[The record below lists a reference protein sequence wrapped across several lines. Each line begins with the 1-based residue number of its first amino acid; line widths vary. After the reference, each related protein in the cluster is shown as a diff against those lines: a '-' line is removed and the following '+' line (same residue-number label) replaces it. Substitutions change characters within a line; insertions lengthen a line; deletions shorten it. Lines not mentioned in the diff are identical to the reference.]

1 MRHALA
7 GFGLLLVAPLGIG
20 AAAQSG
26 NFAYA
31 PGTQHYRLVTEN
43 HREQVQGG
51 GRAPFEFDVTTTQL
65 VTLKLSAK
73 SRDTLQFDITL
84 DSVAVSSK
92 FDAPAPDVRHL
103 FGDKLTGLISPR
115 GKVYRFDPPAG
126 TTDADLIA
134 LYRAF
139 RRFLVSFPNTP
150 VAAGTSWADTT
161 TDRVDKDGFDVTAR
175 AISLTRVTGDTTVNG
190 KPAWRVVR
198 HTDIVQ
204 SGQSSAAADSEKV
217 TLLGQGSVN
226 SVHVLSH
233 DGVYLGSQST
243 QRIDLTMKNAISESA
258 PITQTI
264 KSTIERLP
272 DSQ

>member
-1 MRHALA
+1 MRHGLV
-7 GFGLLLVAPLGIG
+7 GFGFLLLVPLGSG
-20 AAAQSG
+20 PAAQAAD
-26 NFAYA
+26 FAYA
-31 PGTQHYRLVTEN
+31 PGTQHYRLVTQN
-43 HREQVQGG
+43 HREQIQGG

-65 VTLKLSAK
+65 VTLNLAAQ
-73 SRDTLQFDITL
+73 SRDTLRFDITL
-84 DSVAVSSK
+84 DSVAVATK
-92 FDAPAPDVRHL
+92 FDAPQPDVRHL
-103 FGDKLTGLISPR
+103 FGDKLTGLISPQ

-126 TTDADLIA
+126 TTDPDLIA

-139 RRFLVSFPNTP
+139 RRFLVSFPAKP

-161 TDRVDKDGFDVTAR
+161 TEHVDKDGFAVTAR

-190 KPAWRVVR
+190 KQAWRVVR

-204 SGQSSAAADSEKV
+204 SGQSSSAPDSERV
-217 TLLGQGSVN
+217 TLMGQGSVN
-226 SVHVLSH
+226 SIHVLSH

-264 KSTIERLP
+264 KSTLERLP
-272 DSQ
+272 ETH